1 MDLIFDYFDR
11 WWDSGKGAS
20 WRWFNSLSTDEWI
33 IVLGVTF
40 AVGMLMLRGMGK
52 RRI

>member
-1 MDLIFDYFDR
+1 MQFITDFLSTKLFE
-11 WWDSGKGAS
+11 GVGTS
-20 WRWFNSLSTDEWI
+20 WRWFNGLSNDEWM

-40 AVGMLMLRGMGK
+40 VAGMMMLRGMGK